1 MAQDIQALPTGAVA
15 APEATFGRRFA
26 HAMRPWLQRPLG
38 LLGAFL
44 ILAMIVIAL
53 VAPLI
58 APEDPR
64 DFAGRRL
71 ESPSSAHLLGTN
83 NLGQDTFSR
92 TLYGAQISMA
102 VGLTATVIGV
112 GTGMILGVV
121 TGYVGGWA
129 DIVIQRFLEII
140 ASFPGLFLALLVV
153 AVLGRPGETGSNV
166 ASIAWQLRSLEI
178 AIGLSFIFGSTR
190 IVRSAVL
197 TQRNMAYIDAAK
209 ALGASSNRI
218 LWKHI
223 LPNVLPYVIVSFTTI
238 LGIVILIEASLSFL
252 GYGVAVGTPSWG
264 VDLSTSNRQY
274 FIRAPWLMVGPG
286 VALSLTV
293 LGFNFMGD
301 ALRDILDPRLR
312 GTR

>member
-1 MAQDIQALPTGAVA
+1 MTQEAQALPGIFPAQ
-15 APEATFGRRFA
+15 ERSFGQRLQRMA
-26 HAMRPWLQRPLG
+26 SPWLSRPLG
-38 LLGAFL
+38 LAGAML
-44 ILAMIVIAL
+44 ILFMIIVAL
-53 VAPLI
+53 AAPFI

-71 ESPSSAHLLGTN
+71 ESPNSSYLLGTN
-83 NLGQDTFSR
+83 NLGQDVFSR
-92 TLYGAQISMA
+92 TIYGAQISMA
-102 VGLTATVIGV
+102 VGLTATLFGV
-112 GTGMILGVV
+112 GSGMVLGVV
-121 TGYVGGWA
+121 TGYIGGWL
-129 DIVIQRFLEII
+129 DIIIQRFLEII

-153 AVLGRPGETGSNV
+153 AVLGRPGETSDNV
-166 ASIAWQLRSLEI
+166 ATIAWQLRSLEL

-190 IVRSAVL
+190 IIRAAVL
-197 TQRNMAYIDAAK
+197 TQRNMAYIDAAR

-223 LPNVLPYVIVSFTTI
+223 FPNVFPFVIVSFTTI
-238 LGIVILIEASLSFL
+238 LGLVILIEASLSFL

-274 FIRAPWLMVGPG
+274 FIRAPWLIVGPG
-286 VALSLTV
+286 IALSLTV